1 MNKKTLIKVLSIL
14 ILVIMVITNISYAVN
29 ITKDDLKESLKK
41 LLSSNIE
48 IETKCITEVIPEE
61 GVTIEGDNTVTTTT
75 TLKYSAADE
84 VIVNDSKIILKDYD
98 ENDKTKF
105 IAIEIDYALENNK
118 AKFNLELSPETFGKD
133 ESYVEENPLFILALV
148 LTPAEIM
155 STNYLAVADSLG
167 IDLNLA
173 ASYYNQKMINTNKEK
188 DYEKDY
194 NETYENDI
202 FKYTF
207 SYKESEIKTTSN
219 LEVNLDELAKL
230 NNTYLD
236 GSATSIV
243 KVSNNPKDENNDDNN
258 IANNVTEDNNLANNT
273 SNKNNT
279 VNNTVNNSV
288 NNTNKTE
295 NKIVNNTSNKIAN
308 QAQNKAKDNT
318 VANKKIPAAGAETIY
333 YLILSIVVIALL
345 LYVKIRKYDDIK

>member
-1 MNKKTLIKVLSIL
+1 MNKKTLIKILLIL

-29 ITKDDLKESLKK
+29 ITKNDLKESLAE

-48 IETKCITEVIPEE
+48 IETTSITEIVPEE
-61 GVTIEGDNTVTTTT
+61 GVTIEGDNTVTATS
-75 TLKYSAADE
+75 TLKYSAPDE

-98 ENDKTKF
+98 ENDKTNF
-105 IAIEIDYALENNK
+105 IAIEMDYVLENNK

-133 ESYVEENPLFILALV
+133 ETYIEENPLFIIALV

-173 ASYYNQKMINTNKEK
+173 ASYYNQGMINTNKENN
-188 DYEKDY
+188 YEKDY
-194 NETYENDI
+194 NEIYENDI
-202 FKYTF
+202 YKYTF
-207 SYKESEIKTTSN
+207 SYKESEIKTTSI

-236 GSATSIV
+236 GTATSIV
-243 KVSNNPKDENNDDNN
+243 KVSNNLKDENNDDNN
-258 IANNVTEDNNLANNT
+258 ISNNVTEDNNLANNT
-273 SNKNNT
+273 SNTNNT
-279 VNNTVNNSV
+279 VNNTVNN
-288 NNTNKTE
+288 TNKTE
-295 NKIVNNTSNKIAN
+295 NKLVNNTSNKVAN
-308 QAQNKAKDNT
+308 QPQNKAKDNT

-333 YLILSIVVIALL
+333 YLMLSIVMIALA
-345 LYVKIRKYDDIK
+345 LYVKIRKYDDVK

>member
-1 MNKKTLIKVLSIL
+1 MNKKTLIKILLIL

-29 ITKDDLKESLKK
+29 ITKNDLKESLAE

-48 IETKCITEVIPEE
+48 IETTSITEIVPEE
-61 GVTIEGDNTVTTTT
+61 GVTIEGDNTVTATS
-75 TLKYSAADE
+75 TLKYSAPDE

-98 ENDKTKF
+98 ENDKTNF
-105 IAIEIDYALENNK
+105 IAIEMDYVLENNK

-133 ESYVEENPLFILALV
+133 ETYIEENPLFIIALV

-173 ASYYNQKMINTNKEK
+173 ASYYNQGMINTNKENN
-188 DYEKDY
+188 YEKDY
-194 NETYENDI
+194 NEIYENDI
-202 FKYTF
+202 YKYTF
-207 SYKESEIKTTSN
+207 SYKESEIKTTSI

-236 GSATSIV
+236 GTATSIV
-243 KVSNNPKDENNDDNN
+243 KVSNNSKDENNDDNN
-258 IANNVTEDNNLANNT
+258 ISNNVTEDNNLANNT
-273 SNKNNT
+273 SNTNNT
-279 VNNTVNNSV
+279 VNNTVNN
-288 NNTNKTE
+288 TNKTE
-295 NKIVNNTSNKIAN
+295 NKLVNNTSNEVTN
-308 QAQNKAKDNT
+308 QPQNKAKDNT

-333 YLILSIVVIALL
+333 YLMLSIVVIALA
-345 LYVKIRKYDDIK
+345 LYVKIRKYDDVK

>member
-1 MNKKTLIKVLSIL
+1 MNKKTLIKILLIL

-29 ITKDDLKESLKK
+29 ITKNDLKESLAE

-48 IETKCITEVIPEE
+48 IETTSITEIVPEE
-61 GVTIEGDNTVTTTT
+61 GVTIEGDNTVTATS
-75 TLKYSAADE
+75 TLKYSAPDE

-98 ENDKTKF
+98 ENDKTNF
-105 IAIEIDYALENNK
+105 IAIEMDYVLENNK

-133 ESYVEENPLFILALV
+133 ETYIEENPLFIIALV

-173 ASYYNQKMINTNKEK
+173 ASYYNQGMINTNKENN
-188 DYEKDY
+188 YEKDY
-194 NETYENDI
+194 NEIYENDI
-202 FKYTF
+202 YKYTF
-207 SYKESEIKTTSN
+207 SYKESEIKTTSI

-236 GSATSIV
+236 GTATSIV

-258 IANNVTEDNNLANNT
+258 ISNT
-273 SNKNNT
+273 NNT
-279 VNNTVNNSV
+279 VNNTVNN
-288 NNTNKTE
+288 TNKTE
-295 NKIVNNTSNKIAN
+295 DKLVNNTSNEVTN
-308 QAQNKAKDNT
+308 QPQNKAKDNT

-333 YLILSIVVIALL
+333 YLMLSIVVIALA
-345 LYVKIRKYDDIK
+345 LYVKIRKYDDVK

>member
-1 MNKKTLIKVLSIL
+1 MNKKTLIKILLIL

-29 ITKDDLKESLKK
+29 ITKNDLKESLAE

-48 IETKCITEVIPEE
+48 IETTSITEIVPEE
-61 GVTIEGDNTVTTTT
+61 GVTIEGDNTVTATS
-75 TLKYSAADE
+75 TLKYSAPDE

-98 ENDKTKF
+98 ENDKTNF
-105 IAIEIDYALENNK
+105 IAIEMDYVLENNK

-133 ESYVEENPLFILALV
+133 ETYIEENPLFIIALV

-173 ASYYNQKMINTNKEK
+173 ASYYNQGMINTNKENN
-188 DYEKDY
+188 YEKDY
-194 NETYENDI
+194 NEIYENDI
-202 FKYTF
+202 YKYTF
-207 SYKESEIKTTSN
+207 SYKESEIKTTSI

-236 GSATSIV
+236 GTATSIV

-258 IANNVTEDNNLANNT
+258 ISNNVTEDNNLANNI
-273 SNKNNT
+273 SNTNNT
-279 VNNTVNNSV
+279 VNNTVNN
-288 NNTNKTE
+288 TNKTE
-295 NKIVNNTSNKIAN
+295 NKLVNNTSNKVAN
-308 QAQNKAKDNT
+308 QPQNKAKDNT

-333 YLILSIVVIALL
+333 YLMLSIVVIALA
-345 LYVKIRKYDDIK
+345 LYVKIRKYDDVK

>member
-1 MNKKTLIKVLSIL
+1 MNKKTLIKILLIL

-29 ITKDDLKESLKK
+29 ITKNDLKESLAE

-48 IETKCITEVIPEE
+48 IETTSITEIVPEE
-61 GVTIEGDNTVTTTT
+61 GVTIEGDNTVTATS
-75 TLKYSAADE
+75 TLKYSAPDE

-98 ENDKTKF
+98 ENDKTNF
-105 IAIEIDYALENNK
+105 IAIEMDYVLENNK

-133 ESYVEENPLFILALV
+133 ETYIEENPLFIIALV

-173 ASYYNQKMINTNKEK
+173 ASYYNQGMINTNKENN
-188 DYEKDY
+188 YEKDY
-194 NETYENDI
+194 NEIYENDI
-202 FKYTF
+202 YKYTF
-207 SYKESEIKTTSN
+207 SYKESEIKTTSI

-236 GSATSIV
+236 GTATSIV
-243 KVSNNPKDENNDDNN
+243 KVSNNSKDENNDDNN
-258 IANNVTEDNNLANNT
+258 ISNNVTEDNNLANNT
-273 SNKNNT
+273 SNTNNT
-279 VNNTVNNSV
+279 VNNTVNNI
-288 NNTNKTE
+288 NKTE
-295 NKIVNNTSNKIAN
+295 DKLVNNTSNEVTN
-308 QAQNKAKDNT
+308 QPQNKAKDNT

-333 YLILSIVVIALL
+333 YLMLSIVVIALA
-345 LYVKIRKYDDIK
+345 LYVKIRKYDDVK

>member
-1 MNKKTLIKVLSIL
+1 MNKKTLIKILLIL

-29 ITKDDLKESLKK
+29 ITKNDLKESLAE

-48 IETKCITEVIPEE
+48 IETTSITEIVPEE
-61 GVTIEGDNTVTTTT
+61 GVTIEGDNTVTATS
-75 TLKYSAADE
+75 TLKYSAPDE

-98 ENDKTKF
+98 ENDKTNF
-105 IAIEIDYALENNK
+105 IAIEMDYVLENNK

-133 ESYVEENPLFILALV
+133 ETYIEENPLFIIALV

-173 ASYYNQKMINTNKEK
+173 ASYYNQGMINTNKENN
-188 DYEKDY
+188 YEKDY
-194 NETYENDI
+194 NEIYENDI
-202 FKYTF
+202 YKYTF
-207 SYKESEIKTTSN
+207 SYKESEIKTTSI

-236 GSATSIV
+236 GTATSIV
-243 KVSNNPKDENNDDNN
+243 KVSNNSKDENNDDNN
-258 IANNVTEDNNLANNT
+258 ISNNVTEDNNLANNT
-273 SNKNNT
+273 SNTNNT
-279 VNNTVNNSV
+279 VNNTVNN
-288 NNTNKTE
+288 TNKTE
-295 NKIVNNTSNKIAN
+295 DKLVNNTSNEVTN
-308 QAQNKAKDNT
+308 QPQNKAKDNT

-333 YLILSIVVIALL
+333 YLMFSIVVIALA
-345 LYVKIRKYDDIK
+345 LYVKIRKYDDVK

>member
-1 MNKKTLIKVLSIL
+1 MNKKTLIKILLIL

-29 ITKDDLKESLKK
+29 ITKNDLKESLAE

-48 IETKCITEVIPEE
+48 IETTSITEIVPEE
-61 GVTIEGDNTVTTTT
+61 GVTIEGDNTVTATS
-75 TLKYSAADE
+75 TLKYSAPDE

-98 ENDKTKF
+98 ENDKTNF
-105 IAIEIDYALENNK
+105 IAIEMDYVLENNK

-133 ESYVEENPLFILALV
+133 ETYIEENPLFIIALV
-148 LTPAEIM
+148 LTPAQIM

-173 ASYYNQKMINTNKEK
+173 ASYYNQGMINTNKENN
-188 DYEKDY
+188 YEKDY
-194 NETYENDI
+194 NEIYENDI
-202 FKYTF
+202 YKYTF
-207 SYKESEIKTTSN
+207 SYKESEIKTTSI

-236 GSATSIV
+236 GTATSIV

-258 IANNVTEDNNLANNT
+258 ISNNVTEDNNLANNT
-273 SNKNNT
+273 SNTNNT
-279 VNNTVNNSV
+279 VNNTVNN
-288 NNTNKTE
+288 TNKTE
-295 NKIVNNTSNKIAN
+295 DKLVNNTSNEVTN
-308 QAQNKAKDNT
+308 QPQNKAKDNT

-333 YLILSIVVIALL
+333 YLMLSIVVIALA
-345 LYVKIRKYDDIK
+345 LYVKIRKYDDVK

>member
-29 ITKDDLKESLKK
+29 ITKDDLKESLEE

-48 IETKCITEVIPEE
+48 IETTCITEIIPEE
-61 GVTIEGDNTVTTTT
+61 GVTIEGDNTVTTTS
-75 TLKYSAADE
+75 TLEYSAPDE

-98 ENDKTKF
+98 ENDKTNF
-105 IAIEIDYALENNK
+105 IAIEMDYALENNK

-133 ESYVEENPLFILALV
+133 ETYIEENPLFIIALV

-173 ASYYNQKMINTNKEK
+173 ASYYNQGMINTNKENN
-188 DYEKDY
+188 YEKDY
-194 NETYENDI
+194 NEVYENDI
-202 FKYTF
+202 YKYTF
-207 SYKESEIKTTSN
+207 SYKESEIKTTSI

-236 GSATSIV
+236 GTATSIV

-258 IANNVTEDNNLANNT
+258 ILNNVTEDNNLANNT
-273 SNKNNT
+273 ANTNNT
-279 VNNTVNNSV
+279 V

-295 NKIVNNTSNKIAN
+295 NKVVNNTSNKVTN
-308 QAQNKAKDNT
+308 QPQNKAKDNT

-333 YLILSIVVIALL
+333 YLMLSIVVIALA
-345 LYVKIRKYDDIK
+345 LYVKIRKYDDVK

>member
-1 MNKKTLIKVLSIL
+1 MNKKTLIKILLIL

-29 ITKDDLKESLKK
+29 ITKNDLKESLAE

-48 IETKCITEVIPEE
+48 IETTSITEIVPEE
-61 GVTIEGDNTVTTTT
+61 GVTIEGDNTVTATS
-75 TLKYSAADE
+75 TLKYSAPDE

-98 ENDKTKF
+98 ENDKTNF
-105 IAIEIDYALENNK
+105 IAIEMDYVLENSK

-133 ESYVEENPLFILALV
+133 ETYIEENPLFIIALV

-173 ASYYNQKMINTNKEK
+173 ASYYNQGMINTNKENN
-188 DYEKDY
+188 YEKDY
-194 NETYENDI
+194 NEIYENDI
-202 FKYTF
+202 YKYTF
-207 SYKESEIKTTSN
+207 SYKESEIKTTSI

-236 GSATSIV
+236 GTATSIV

-258 IANNVTEDNNLANNT
+258 ISNNVTEDNNLANNT
-273 SNKNNT
+273 SNTNNT
-279 VNNTVNNSV
+279 VNNTVNN
-288 NNTNKTE
+288 TNKTE
-295 NKIVNNTSNKIAN
+295 NKLVNNTSNKVAN
-308 QAQNKAKDNT
+308 QPQNKAKDNT

-333 YLILSIVVIALL
+333 YLMLSIVVIALA
-345 LYVKIRKYDDIK
+345 LYVKIRKYDDVK

>member
-1 MNKKTLIKVLSIL
+1 MNKKTLIKILLIL

-29 ITKDDLKESLKK
+29 ITKNDLKESLAE

-48 IETKCITEVIPEE
+48 IETTSITEIVPEE
-61 GVTIEGDNTVTTTT
+61 GVTIEGDNTVTATS
-75 TLKYSAADE
+75 TLKYSAPDE

-98 ENDKTKF
+98 ENDKTNF
-105 IAIEIDYALENNK
+105 IAIEMDYVLENNK

-133 ESYVEENPLFILALV
+133 ETYIEENPLFIIALV

-173 ASYYNQKMINTNKEK
+173 ASYYNQGMINTNKENN
-188 DYEKDY
+188 YEKDY
-194 NETYENDI
+194 NEIYENDI
-202 FKYTF
+202 YKYTF
-207 SYKESEIKTTSN
+207 SYKESEIKTTSI

-236 GSATSIV
+236 GTATSIV
-243 KVSNNPKDENNDDNN
+243 KVSNNSKDENNDDNN
-258 IANNVTEDNNLANNT
+258 ISNNVTEDNNLANNT
-273 SNKNNT
+273 SNTNNT
-279 VNNTVNNSV
+279 VNNTVNN
-288 NNTNKTE
+288 TNKTE
-295 NKIVNNTSNKIAN
+295 DKLVNNTSNKVAN
-308 QAQNKAKDNT
+308 QPQNKAKDNT

-333 YLILSIVVIALL
+333 YLMLSIVVIALA
-345 LYVKIRKYDDIK
+345 LYVKIRKYDDVK

>member
-1 MNKKTLIKVLSIL
+1 MNKKTLIKILLIL

-29 ITKDDLKESLKK
+29 ITKNDLKESLAE

-48 IETKCITEVIPEE
+48 IETTSITEIVPEE
-61 GVTIEGDNTVTTTT
+61 GVTIEGDNTVTATS
-75 TLKYSAADE
+75 TLKYSAPDE

-98 ENDKTKF
+98 ENDKTNF
-105 IAIEIDYALENNK
+105 IAIEMDYVLENNK

-133 ESYVEENPLFILALV
+133 ETYMEENPLFIIALV

-173 ASYYNQKMINTNKEK
+173 ASYYNQGMINTNKENN
-188 DYEKDY
+188 YEKDY
-194 NETYENDI
+194 NEIYENDI
-202 FKYTF
+202 YKYTF
-207 SYKESEIKTTSN
+207 SYKESEIKTTSI

-236 GSATSIV
+236 GTATSIV

-258 IANNVTEDNNLANNT
+258 ISNNVTEDNNLANNT
-273 SNKNNT
+273 SNTNNT
-279 VNNTVNNSV
+279 VNNTVNN
-288 NNTNKTE
+288 TNKTE
-295 NKIVNNTSNKIAN
+295 NKLVNNTSNKVAN
-308 QAQNKAKDNT
+308 QPQNKAKDNT

-333 YLILSIVVIALL
+333 YLMLSIVVIALA
-345 LYVKIRKYDDIK
+345 LYVKIRKYDDVK

>member
-1 MNKKTLIKVLSIL
+1 MNKKTLIKILLIL

-29 ITKDDLKESLKK
+29 ITKNDLKESLAE

-48 IETKCITEVIPEE
+48 IETTSITEIVPEE
-61 GVTIEGDNTVTTTT
+61 GVTIEGDNTVTATS
-75 TLKYSAADE
+75 TLKYSAPDE

-98 ENDKTKF
+98 ENDKTNF
-105 IAIEIDYALENNK
+105 IAIEMDYVLENNK

-133 ESYVEENPLFILALV
+133 ETYIEENPLFIIALV

-173 ASYYNQKMINTNKEK
+173 ASYYNQGMINTSKENN
-188 DYEKDY
+188 YEKDY
-194 NETYENDI
+194 NEIYENDI
-202 FKYTF
+202 YKYTF
-207 SYKESEIKTTSN
+207 SYKESEIKTTSI

-236 GSATSIV
+236 GTATSIV

-258 IANNVTEDNNLANNT
+258 ISNNVTEDNNLANNT
-273 SNKNNT
+273 SNTNNT
-279 VNNTVNNSV
+279 VNNTVNN
-288 NNTNKTE
+288 TNKTE
-295 NKIVNNTSNKIAN
+295 NKLVNNTSNKVAN
-308 QAQNKAKDNT
+308 QPQNKAKDNT

-333 YLILSIVVIALL
+333 YLMLSIVVIALA
-345 LYVKIRKYDDIK
+345 LYVKIRKYDDVK

>member
-1 MNKKTLIKVLSIL
+1 MNKKTLIKILLIL

-29 ITKDDLKESLKK
+29 ITKNDLKESLAE

-48 IETKCITEVIPEE
+48 IETTSITEIVPEE
-61 GVTIEGDNTVTTTT
+61 GVTIEGDNTVTATS
-75 TLKYSAADE
+75 TLKYSAPDE

-98 ENDKTKF
+98 ENDKTNF
-105 IAIEIDYALENNK
+105 IAIEMDYVLENNK

-133 ESYVEENPLFILALV
+133 ETYIEENPLFIIALV

-173 ASYYNQKMINTNKEK
+173 ASYDNQGMINTNKENN
-188 DYEKDY
+188 YEKDY
-194 NETYENDI
+194 NEIYENDI
-202 FKYTF
+202 YKYTF
-207 SYKESEIKTTSN
+207 SYKESEIKTTSI

-236 GSATSIV
+236 GTATSIV
-243 KVSNNPKDENNDDNN
+243 KVSNNSKDENNDDNN
-258 IANNVTEDNNLANNT
+258 ISNNVTEDNNLANNT
-273 SNKNNT
+273 SNTNNT
-279 VNNTVNNSV
+279 VNNTVNN
-288 NNTNKTE
+288 TNKTE
-295 NKIVNNTSNKIAN
+295 NKLVNNTSNKVAN
-308 QAQNKAKDNT
+308 QPQNKAKDNT

-333 YLILSIVVIALL
+333 YLMLSIVVIALA
-345 LYVKIRKYDDIK
+345 LYVKIRKYDDVK

>member
-1 MNKKTLIKVLSIL
+1 MNKKTLIKILLIL

-29 ITKDDLKESLKK
+29 ITKNDLKESLAE

-48 IETKCITEVIPEE
+48 IETTSITEIVPEE
-61 GVTIEGDNTVTTTT
+61 GVTIEGDNTVTATS
-75 TLKYSAADE
+75 TLKYSAPDE

-98 ENDKTKF
+98 ENDKTNF
-105 IAIEIDYALENNK
+105 IAIEMDYVLENNK

-133 ESYVEENPLFILALV
+133 ETYIEENPLFIIALV
-148 LTPAEIM
+148 LTPAQIM

-173 ASYYNQKMINTNKEK
+173 ASYYNQGMINTNKENN
-188 DYEKDY
+188 YEKDY
-194 NETYENDI
+194 NEIYENDI
-202 FKYTF
+202 YKYTF
-207 SYKESEIKTTSN
+207 SYKESEIKTTSI

-236 GSATSIV
+236 GTATSIV

-258 IANNVTEDNNLANNT
+258 ISNNVTEDNNLANNT
-273 SNKNNT
+273 SNTNNT
-279 VNNTVNNSV
+279 VNNTVNN
-288 NNTNKTE
+288 TNKTE
-295 NKIVNNTSNKIAN
+295 NKLVNNTSNKVAN
-308 QAQNKAKDNT
+308 QPQNKAKDNT

-333 YLILSIVVIALL
+333 YLMLSIVVIALA
-345 LYVKIRKYDDIK
+345 LYVKIRKYDDVK

>member
-1 MNKKTLIKVLSIL
+1 MNKKTLIKILLLL

-29 ITKDDLKESLKK
+29 ITKNDLKESLAE

-48 IETKCITEVIPEE
+48 IETTSITEIVPEE
-61 GVTIEGDNTVTTTT
+61 GVTIEGDNTVTATS
-75 TLKYSAADE
+75 TLKYSAPDE

-98 ENDKTKF
+98 ENDKTNF
-105 IAIEIDYALENNK
+105 IAIEMDYVLENNK

-133 ESYVEENPLFILALV
+133 ETYIEENPLFIIALV

-173 ASYYNQKMINTNKEK
+173 ASYYNQGMINTNKENN
-188 DYEKDY
+188 YEKDY
-194 NETYENDI
+194 NEIYENDI
-202 FKYTF
+202 YKYTF
-207 SYKESEIKTTSN
+207 SYKESEIKTTSI

-236 GSATSIV
+236 GTATSIV

-258 IANNVTEDNNLANNT
+258 ISNNVTEDNNLANNT
-273 SNKNNT
+273 SNTNNT
-279 VNNTVNNSV
+279 VNNTVNN
-288 NNTNKTE
+288 TNKTE
-295 NKIVNNTSNKIAN
+295 DKLVNNTSNEVTN
-308 QAQNKAKDNT
+308 QPQNKAKDNT

-333 YLILSIVVIALL
+333 YLMLSIVVIALA
-345 LYVKIRKYDDIK
+345 LYVKIRKYDDVK

>member
-1 MNKKTLIKVLSIL
+1 MNKKTLIKILLIL

-29 ITKDDLKESLKK
+29 ITKNDLKESLAE

-48 IETKCITEVIPEE
+48 IETTSITEIVPEE
-61 GVTIEGDNTVTTTT
+61 GVTIEGDNTVTATS
-75 TLKYSAADE
+75 TLKYSAPDE

-98 ENDKTKF
+98 ENDKTNF
-105 IAIEIDYALENNK
+105 IAIEMDYVLENNK

-133 ESYVEENPLFILALV
+133 ETYIEENPLFIIALV

-173 ASYYNQKMINTNKEK
+173 ASYYNQGMINTNKENN
-188 DYEKDY
+188 YEKDY
-194 NETYENDI
+194 NEIYENDI
-202 FKYTF
+202 YKYTF
-207 SYKESEIKTTSN
+207 SYKESEIKTTSI

-236 GSATSIV
+236 GTATSIV

-258 IANNVTEDNNLANNT
+258 ISNNVTEDNNLANNT
-273 SNKNNT
+273 SNTNNT
-279 VNNTVNNSV
+279 VNNTVNN
-288 NNTNKTE
+288 TNKTE
-295 NKIVNNTSNKIAN
+295 NKLVNNTSNKVAN
-308 QAQNKAKDNT
+308 QPQNKAKDNT
-318 VANKKIPAAGAETIY
+318 VANKKTPAAGAETIY
-333 YLILSIVVIALL
+333 YLMLSIVVIALA
-345 LYVKIRKYDDIK
+345 LYVKIRKYDDVK

>member
-1 MNKKTLIKVLSIL
+1 MNKKTLIKILLIL

-29 ITKDDLKESLKK
+29 ITKNDLKESLAE

-48 IETKCITEVIPEE
+48 IETTSITEIVPEE
-61 GVTIEGDNTVTTTT
+61 GVTIEGDNTVTATS
-75 TLKYSAADE
+75 TLKYSAPDE

-98 ENDKTKF
+98 ENDKTNF
-105 IAIEIDYALENNK
+105 IAIEMDYVLENNK

-133 ESYVEENPLFILALV
+133 ETYIEENPLFIIALV

-173 ASYYNQKMINTNKEK
+173 ASYYNQGMINTNKENNH
-188 DYEKDY
+188 EKDY
-194 NETYENDI
+194 NEIYENDI
-202 FKYTF
+202 YKYTF
-207 SYKESEIKTTSN
+207 SYKESEIKTTSI

-236 GSATSIV
+236 GTATSIV

-258 IANNVTEDNNLANNT
+258 ISNNVTEDNNLANNT
-273 SNKNNT
+273 SNTNNT
-279 VNNTVNNSV
+279 VNNTVNN
-288 NNTNKTE
+288 TNKTE
-295 NKIVNNTSNKIAN
+295 NKLVNNTSNKVAN
-308 QAQNKAKDNT
+308 QPQNKAKDNT

-333 YLILSIVVIALL
+333 YLMLSIVVIALA
-345 LYVKIRKYDDIK
+345 LYVKIRKYDDVK

>member
-1 MNKKTLIKVLSIL
+1 MNKKTLIKILLIL

-29 ITKDDLKESLKK
+29 ITKNDLKESLAE

-48 IETKCITEVIPEE
+48 IETTSITEIVPEE
-61 GVTIEGDNTVTTTT
+61 GVTIEGDNTVTATS
-75 TLKYSAADE
+75 TLKYSAPDE

-98 ENDKTKF
+98 ENDKTNF
-105 IAIEIDYALENNK
+105 IAIEMDYVLENNK

-133 ESYVEENPLFILALV
+133 ETYIEENPLFIIALV

-173 ASYYNQKMINTNKEK
+173 ASYYNQGMINTNKENN
-188 DYEKDY
+188 YEKDY
-194 NETYENDI
+194 NEIYENDI
-202 FKYTF
+202 YKYTF
-207 SYKESEIKTTSN
+207 SYKESEIKTTSI

-236 GSATSIV
+236 GTATSIV

-258 IANNVTEDNNLANNT
+258 ISNNVTEDNNLANNT
-273 SNKNNT
+273 SNTNNT
-279 VNNTVNNSV
+279 VNNTVNN
-288 NNTNKTE
+288 TNKTE
-295 NKIVNNTSNKIAN
+295 DKLVNNTSNEVTN
-308 QAQNKAKDNT
+308 QPQNKAKDNT

-333 YLILSIVVIALL
+333 YLMLSIVVIALA
-345 LYVKIRKYDDIK
+345 LYVKIRKYDDVK

>member
-1 MNKKTLIKVLSIL
+1 MNKKTLIKILLIL

-29 ITKDDLKESLKK
+29 ITKNDLKESLAE

-48 IETKCITEVIPEE
+48 IETTSITEIVPEE
-61 GVTIEGDNTVTTTT
+61 GVTIEGDNTVTATS
-75 TLKYSAADE
+75 TLKYSAPDE

-98 ENDKTKF
+98 ENDKTNF
-105 IAIEIDYALENNK
+105 IAIEMDYVLENNK

-133 ESYVEENPLFILALV
+133 ETYIEENPLFIIALV

-173 ASYYNQKMINTNKEK
+173 ASCYNQGMINTNKENN
-188 DYEKDY
+188 YEKDY
-194 NETYENDI
+194 NEIYENDI
-202 FKYTF
+202 YKYTF
-207 SYKESEIKTTSN
+207 SYKESEIKTTSI

-236 GSATSIV
+236 GTATSIV

-258 IANNVTEDNNLANNT
+258 ISNNVTEDNNLANNT
-273 SNKNNT
+273 SNTNNT
-279 VNNTVNNSV
+279 VNNTVD
-288 NNTNKTE
+288 NTNKTE
-295 NKIVNNTSNKIAN
+295 DKLVNNTSNEVTN
-308 QAQNKAKDNT
+308 QPQNKAKDNT

-333 YLILSIVVIALL
+333 YLMLSIVVIALA
-345 LYVKIRKYDDIK
+345 LYVKIRKYDDVK

>member
-1 MNKKTLIKVLSIL
+1 MNKKTLIKILLIL

-29 ITKDDLKESLKK
+29 ITKNDLKESLAE

-48 IETKCITEVIPEE
+48 IETTSITEIVPEE
-61 GVTIEGDNTVTTTT
+61 GVTIEGDNTVTATS
-75 TLKYSAADE
+75 TLKYSAPDE

-98 ENDKTKF
+98 ENDKTNF
-105 IAIEIDYALENNK
+105 IAIEMDYVLENNK

-133 ESYVEENPLFILALV
+133 ETYIEENPLFIIALV

-173 ASYYNQKMINTNKEK
+173 ASYYNQGMINTNKENN
-188 DYEKDY
+188 YEKDY
-194 NETYENDI
+194 NEIYENDI
-202 FKYTF
+202 YKYTF
-207 SYKESEIKTTSN
+207 SYKESEIKTTSI

-236 GSATSIV
+236 GTATSIV
-243 KVSNNPKDENNDDNN
+243 KVSNNSKDENNDDNN
-258 IANNVTEDNNLANNT
+258 ISNNVTEDNNLANNT
-273 SNKNNT
+273 SNTNNT
-279 VNNTVNNSV
+279 VNNTVNN
-288 NNTNKTE
+288 TNKTE
-295 NKIVNNTSNKIAN
+295 DKLVNNTSNEVTN
-308 QAQNKAKDNT
+308 QPQNKAKDNT

-333 YLILSIVVIALL
+333 YLMLSIVVIALA
-345 LYVKIRKYDDIK
+345 LYVKIRKYDDVK

>member
-1 MNKKTLIKVLSIL
+1 MNKKTLIKILLIL

-29 ITKDDLKESLKK
+29 ITKNDLKESLAE

-48 IETKCITEVIPEE
+48 IETTSITEIVPEE
-61 GVTIEGDNTVTTTT
+61 GVTIEGDNTVTATS
-75 TLKYSAADE
+75 TLKYSAPDE

-98 ENDKTKF
+98 ENDKTNF
-105 IAIEIDYALENNK
+105 IAIEMDYVLENNK

-133 ESYVEENPLFILALV
+133 ETYIEENPLFIIALV

-173 ASYYNQKMINTNKEK
+173 ASYYNQGMINTNKENN
-188 DYEKDY
+188 YEKDY
-194 NETYENDI
+194 NEIYENDI
-202 FKYTF
+202 YKYTF
-207 SYKESEIKTTSN
+207 SYKESEIKTTSI

-236 GSATSIV
+236 GTATSIV

-258 IANNVTEDNNLANNT
+258 ISNNVTEDNNLANNT
-273 SNKNNT
+273 SNTNNT
-279 VNNTVNNSV
+279 VNNTVNN
-288 NNTNKTE
+288 TNKTE
-295 NKIVNNTSNKIAN
+295 NKLINNTSNKVAN
-308 QAQNKAKDNT
+308 QPQNKAKDNT

-333 YLILSIVVIALL
+333 YLMLSIVVIALA
-345 LYVKIRKYDDIK
+345 LYVKIRKYDDVK

>member
-1 MNKKTLIKVLSIL
+1 MNKKTLIKILLIL

-29 ITKDDLKESLKK
+29 ITKNDLKESLAE

-48 IETKCITEVIPEE
+48 IETTSITEIVPEE
-61 GVTIEGDNTVTTTT
+61 GVTIEGDNTVTATS
-75 TLKYSAADE
+75 TLKYSAPDE

-98 ENDKTKF
+98 ENDKTNF
-105 IAIEIDYALENNK
+105 IAIEMDYVLENNK

-133 ESYVEENPLFILALV
+133 ETYIEENPLFIIALV
-148 LTPAEIM
+148 LTPAQIM

-173 ASYYNQKMINTNKEK
+173 ASYYNQGMINTNKENN
-188 DYEKDY
+188 YEKDF
-194 NETYENDI
+194 NEIYENDI
-202 FKYTF
+202 YKYTF
-207 SYKESEIKTTSN
+207 SYKESEIKTTSI

-236 GSATSIV
+236 GTATSIV

-258 IANNVTEDNNLANNT
+258 ISNNVTEDNNLANNT
-273 SNKNNT
+273 SNTNNT
-279 VNNTVNNSV
+279 VNNTVNN
-288 NNTNKTE
+288 TNKTE
-295 NKIVNNTSNKIAN
+295 NKLVNNTSNKVAN
-308 QAQNKAKDNT
+308 QPQNKAKDNT

-333 YLILSIVVIALL
+333 YLMLSIVVIALA
-345 LYVKIRKYDDIK
+345 LYVKIRKYDDVK

>member
-1 MNKKTLIKVLSIL
+1 MLIVLISLGVPSSSQGFI
-14 ILVIMVITNISYAVN
+14 ITNISYAVN
-29 ITKDDLKESLKK
+29 ITKNDLKESLAE

-48 IETKCITEVIPEE
+48 IETTSITEIVPEE
-61 GVTIEGDNTVTTTT
+61 GVTIEGDNTVTATS
-75 TLKYSAADE
+75 TLKYSAPDE

-98 ENDKTKF
+98 ENDKTNF
-105 IAIEIDYALENNK
+105 IAIEMDYVLENNK

-133 ESYVEENPLFILALV
+133 ETYIEENPLFIIALV

-173 ASYYNQKMINTNKEK
+173 ASYYNQGMINTNKENN
-188 DYEKDY
+188 YEKDY
-194 NETYENDI
+194 NEIYENDI
-202 FKYTF
+202 YKYTF
-207 SYKESEIKTTSN
+207 SYKESEIKTTSI

-236 GSATSIV
+236 GTATSIV

-258 IANNVTEDNNLANNT
+258 ISNNVTEDNNLANNT
-273 SNKNNT
+273 SNTNNT
-279 VNNTVNNSV
+279 VNNTVNN
-288 NNTNKTE
+288 TNKTE
-295 NKIVNNTSNKIAN
+295 NKLVNNTSNKVAN
-308 QAQNKAKDNT
+308 QPQNKAKDNT

-333 YLILSIVVIALL
+333 YLMLSIVVIALA
-345 LYVKIRKYDDIK
+345 LYVKIRKYDDVK

>member
-1 MNKKTLIKVLSIL
+1 MNKKTLIKILLIL

-29 ITKDDLKESLKK
+29 ITKNDLKESLAE

-48 IETKCITEVIPEE
+48 IETTSITEIVPEE
-61 GVTIEGDNTVTTTT
+61 GVTIEGDNTVTATS
-75 TLKYSAADE
+75 TLKYSAPDE

-98 ENDKTKF
+98 ENDKTNF
-105 IAIEIDYALENNK
+105 IAIEMDYVLENNK

-133 ESYVEENPLFILALV
+133 ETYIEENPLFIIALV

-173 ASYYNQKMINTNKEK
+173 ASYYNQGMINTNKENN
-188 DYEKDY
+188 YEKDY
-194 NETYENDI
+194 NEIYENDI
-202 FKYTF
+202 YKYTF
-207 SYKESEIKTTSN
+207 SYKESEIKTTSI

-236 GSATSIV
+236 GTATSIV
-243 KVSNNPKDENNDDNN
+243 KVSNNSKDENNDDNN
-258 IANNVTEDNNLANNT
+258 ISNNVTEDNNLANNT
-273 SNKNNT
+273 SNTNNT
-279 VNNTVNNSV
+279 VNNTVD
-288 NNTNKTE
+288 NTNKTE
-295 NKIVNNTSNKIAN
+295 DKLVNNTSNEVTN
-308 QAQNKAKDNT
+308 QPQNKAKDNT

-333 YLILSIVVIALL
+333 YLMLSIVVIALA
-345 LYVKIRKYDDIK
+345 LYVKIRKYDDVK

>member
-1 MNKKTLIKVLSIL
+1 MNKKTLIKILLIL

-29 ITKDDLKESLKK
+29 ITKNDLKESLAE

-48 IETKCITEVIPEE
+48 IETTSITEIVPEE
-61 GVTIEGDNTVTTTT
+61 GVTIEGDNTVTATS
-75 TLKYSAADE
+75 TLKYSAPDE

-98 ENDKTKF
+98 ENDKTNF
-105 IAIEIDYALENNK
+105 IAIEMDYVLENNK

-133 ESYVEENPLFILALV
+133 ETYIEENPLFIIALV

-173 ASYYNQKMINTNKEK
+173 ASYYNQGMINTNKENN
-188 DYEKDY
+188 YEKDY
-194 NETYENDI
+194 NEIYENDI
-202 FKYTF
+202 YKYTF
-207 SYKESEIKTTSN
+207 SYKESEIKTTSI

-236 GSATSIV
+236 GTATSIV

-258 IANNVTEDNNLANNT
+258 ISNNVTEDNNLANNT
-273 SNKNNT
+273 SNTNNT
-279 VNNTVNNSV
+279 VNNTVNN
-288 NNTNKTE
+288 TNKTE
-295 NKIVNNTSNKIAN
+295 NKLVNNTSNKVAN
-308 QAQNKAKDNT
+308 QPQNKAKDNT

-333 YLILSIVVIALL
+333 YLMLSIVVIALA
-345 LYVKIRKYDDIK
+345 LYVKIRKYDDVK

>member
-1 MNKKTLIKVLSIL
+1 MNKKTLIKILLIL

-29 ITKDDLKESLKK
+29 ITKNDLKESLAE

-48 IETKCITEVIPEE
+48 IETTSITEIIPEE
-61 GVTIEGDNTVTTTT
+61 GVTIEGDNTVTATS
-75 TLKYSAADE
+75 TLKYSAPDE

-98 ENDKTKF
+98 ENDKTNF
-105 IAIEIDYALENNK
+105 IAIEMDYVLENNK

-133 ESYVEENPLFILALV
+133 ETYIEENPLFIIALV

-173 ASYYNQKMINTNKEK
+173 ASYYNQGMINTNKENN
-188 DYEKDY
+188 YEKDY
-194 NETYENDI
+194 NEIYENDI
-202 FKYTF
+202 YKYTF
-207 SYKESEIKTTSN
+207 SYKESEIKTTSI

-236 GSATSIV
+236 GTATSIV

-258 IANNVTEDNNLANNT
+258 ISNNVTEDNNLANNT
-273 SNKNNT
+273 SNTNNT
-279 VNNTVNNSV
+279 VNNTVNN
-288 NNTNKTE
+288 TNKTE
-295 NKIVNNTSNKIAN
+295 DKLVNNTSNEVTN
-308 QAQNKAKDNT
+308 QPQNKAKDNT

-333 YLILSIVVIALL
+333 YLMLSIVVIALA
-345 LYVKIRKYDDIK
+345 LYVKIRKYDDVK

>member
-1 MNKKTLIKVLSIL
+1 MNKKTLIKILLIL

-29 ITKDDLKESLKK
+29 ITKNDLKESLAE

-48 IETKCITEVIPEE
+48 IETTSITEIVPEE
-61 GVTIEGDNTVTTTT
+61 GVTIEGDNTVTATS
-75 TLKYSAADE
+75 TLKYSAPDE

-98 ENDKTKF
+98 ENDKTNF
-105 IAIEIDYALENNK
+105 IAIEMDYVLENNK

-133 ESYVEENPLFILALV
+133 ETYIEENPLFIIVLV

-173 ASYYNQKMINTNKEK
+173 ASYYNQGMINTNKENN
-188 DYEKDY
+188 YEKDY
-194 NETYENDI
+194 NEIYENDI
-202 FKYTF
+202 YKYTF
-207 SYKESEIKTTSN
+207 SYKESEIKTTSI

-236 GSATSIV
+236 GTATSIV

-258 IANNVTEDNNLANNT
+258 ISNNVTEDNNLANNT
-273 SNKNNT
+273 SNTNNT
-279 VNNTVNNSV
+279 VNNTVD
-288 NNTNKTE
+288 NTNKTE
-295 NKIVNNTSNKIAN
+295 DKLVNNTSNEVTN
-308 QAQNKAKDNT
+308 QPQNKAKDNT

-333 YLILSIVVIALL
+333 YLMLSIVVIALA
-345 LYVKIRKYDDIK
+345 LYVKIRKYDDVK

>member
-1 MNKKTLIKVLSIL
+1 MNKKTLIKILLIL

-29 ITKDDLKESLKK
+29 ITKNDLKESLAE

-48 IETKCITEVIPEE
+48 IETTSITEIVPEE
-61 GVTIEGDNTVTTTT
+61 GVTIEGDNTVTATS
-75 TLKYSAADE
+75 TLKYSAPDE

-98 ENDKTKF
+98 ENDKTNF
-105 IAIEIDYALENNK
+105 IAIEMDYVLENNK

-133 ESYVEENPLFILALV
+133 ETYMEENPLFIIALV

-173 ASYYNQKMINTNKEK
+173 ASYYNQGMINTNKENN
-188 DYEKDY
+188 YEKDY
-194 NETYENDI
+194 NEIYENDI
-202 FKYTF
+202 YKYTF
-207 SYKESEIKTTSN
+207 SYKESEIKTTSI

-236 GSATSIV
+236 GTATSIV
-243 KVSNNPKDENNDDNN
+243 KVSNNSKDENNDDNN
-258 IANNVTEDNNLANNT
+258 ISNNVTEDNNLANNT
-273 SNKNNT
+273 SNTNNT
-279 VNNTVNNSV
+279 VNNTVNN
-288 NNTNKTE
+288 TNKTE
-295 NKIVNNTSNKIAN
+295 DKLVNNTSNEVTN
-308 QAQNKAKDNT
+308 QPQNKAKDNT

-333 YLILSIVVIALL
+333 YLMLSIVVIALA
-345 LYVKIRKYDDIK
+345 LYVKIRKYDDVK

>member
-1 MNKKTLIKVLSIL
+1 MNKKTLIKILLIL

-29 ITKDDLKESLKK
+29 ITKNDLKESLAE

-48 IETKCITEVIPEE
+48 IETTSITEIVPEE
-61 GVTIEGDNTVTTTT
+61 GVTIEGDNTVTATS
-75 TLKYSAADE
+75 TLKYSAPDE

-98 ENDKTKF
+98 ENDKTNF
-105 IAIEIDYALENNK
+105 IAIEMDYVLENNK

-133 ESYVEENPLFILALV
+133 ETYIEENPLFIIALV

-173 ASYYNQKMINTNKEK
+173 ASYYNQGMINTNKENN
-188 DYEKDY
+188 YEKDY
-194 NETYENDI
+194 NEIYENDI
-202 FKYTF
+202 YKYTF
-207 SYKESEIKTTSN
+207 SYKESEIKTTSI

-236 GSATSIV
+236 GTATSIV

-258 IANNVTEDNNLANNT
+258 ISNNVTEDNNLANNT
-273 SNKNNT
+273 SNTNNT
-279 VNNTVNNSV
+279 VNNTVNN
-288 NNTNKTE
+288 TNKTE
-295 NKIVNNTSNKIAN
+295 DKLVNNTSNKVAN
-308 QAQNKAKDNT
+308 QPQNKAKDNT

-333 YLILSIVVIALL
+333 YLMLSIVVIALA
-345 LYVKIRKYDDIK
+345 LYVKIRKYDDVK

>member
-1 MNKKTLIKVLSIL
+1 MNKKTLIKILLIL

-29 ITKDDLKESLKK
+29 ITKNDLKESLAE

-48 IETKCITEVIPEE
+48 IETTSITEIVPEE
-61 GVTIEGDNTVTTTT
+61 GVTIEGDNTVTATS
-75 TLKYSAADE
+75 TLKYSAPDE

-98 ENDKTKF
+98 ENDKTNF
-105 IAIEIDYALENNK
+105 IAIEMDYVLENNK

-133 ESYVEENPLFILALV
+133 ETYIEENPLFIIALV

-173 ASYYNQKMINTNKEK
+173 ASYYNQGMINTNKENN
-188 DYEKDY
+188 YEKDY
-194 NETYENDI
+194 NEIYENDI
-202 FKYTF
+202 YKYTF
-207 SYKESEIKTTSN
+207 SYKESEIKTTSI

-236 GSATSIV
+236 GTATSIV
-243 KVSNNPKDENNDDNN
+243 KVSNNSKDENNDDNN
-258 IANNVTEDNNLANNT
+258 ISNNVTEDNNLANNT
-273 SNKNNT
+273 SNTNNT
-279 VNNTVNNSV
+279 VNNTVNN
-288 NNTNKTE
+288 TNKTE
-295 NKIVNNTSNKIAN
+295 NKLVNNTSNKVAN
-308 QAQNKAKDNT
+308 QPQNKAKDNT

-333 YLILSIVVIALL
+333 YLMFSIVVIALA
-345 LYVKIRKYDDIK
+345 LYVKIRKYDDVK

>member
-1 MNKKTLIKVLSIL
+1 MNKKTLIKILLIL

-29 ITKDDLKESLKK
+29 ITKNDLKESLAE

-48 IETKCITEVIPEE
+48 IETTSITEIVPEE
-61 GVTIEGDNTVTTTT
+61 GVTIEGDNTVTATS
-75 TLKYSAADE
+75 TLKYSAPDE

-98 ENDKTKF
+98 ENDKTNF
-105 IAIEIDYALENNK
+105 IAIEMDYVLENNK

-133 ESYVEENPLFILALV
+133 ETYIEENPLFIIALV

-173 ASYYNQKMINTNKEK
+173 ASYYNQGMINTNKENN
-188 DYEKDY
+188 YEKDY
-194 NETYENDI
+194 NEIYENDI
-202 FKYTF
+202 YKYTF
-207 SYKESEIKTTSN
+207 SYKESEIKTTSI

-236 GSATSIV
+236 GTATSIV

-258 IANNVTEDNNLANNT
+258 ISNNVTEDNNLANNT
-273 SNKNNT
+273 SNTNNT
-279 VNNTVNNSV
+279 VNNTVNN
-288 NNTNKTE
+288 TNKTE
-295 NKIVNNTSNKIAN
+295 NKLVNNTSNEVTN
-308 QAQNKAKDNT
+308 QPQNKAKDNT

-333 YLILSIVVIALL
+333 YLMLSIVVIALA
-345 LYVKIRKYDDIK
+345 LYVKIRKYDDVK

>member
-1 MNKKTLIKVLSIL
+1 MNKKTLIKILLIL

-29 ITKDDLKESLKK
+29 ITKNDLKESLAE

-48 IETKCITEVIPEE
+48 IETTSITEIVPEE
-61 GVTIEGDNTVTTTT
+61 GVTIEGDNTVTATS
-75 TLKYSAADE
+75 TLKYSAPDE

-98 ENDKTKF
+98 ENDKTNF
-105 IAIEIDYALENNK
+105 IAIEMDYVLENNK

-133 ESYVEENPLFILALV
+133 ETYIEENPLFIIALV

-173 ASYYNQKMINTNKEK
+173 ASYYNQGMINTNKENN
-188 DYEKDY
+188 YEKDY
-194 NETYENDI
+194 NEIYENDI
-202 FKYTF
+202 YKYTF
-207 SYKESEIKTTSN
+207 SYKESEIKTTSI

-236 GSATSIV
+236 GTATSIV

-258 IANNVTEDNNLANNT
+258 ISNNVTEDNNLANNT
-273 SNKNNT
+273 SNTNNT
-279 VNNTVNNSV
+279 VNNTVNNA
-288 NNTNKTE
+288 NKTE
-295 NKIVNNTSNKIAN
+295 NKLVNNTSNKVAN
-308 QAQNKAKDNT
+308 QPQNKAKDNT

-333 YLILSIVVIALL
+333 YLMLSIVVIALA
-345 LYVKIRKYDDIK
+345 LYVKIRKYDDVK

>member
-1 MNKKTLIKVLSIL
+1 MNKKTLIKILLIL

-29 ITKDDLKESLKK
+29 ITKNDLKESLAE

-48 IETKCITEVIPEE
+48 IETTSITEIVPEE
-61 GVTIEGDNTVTTTT
+61 GVTIEGDNTVTATS
-75 TLKYSAADE
+75 TLKYSAPDE

-98 ENDKTKF
+98 ENDKTNF
-105 IAIEIDYALENNK
+105 IAIEMDYVLENNK

-133 ESYVEENPLFILALV
+133 ETYIEENPLFIIALV

-173 ASYYNQKMINTNKEK
+173 ASYYNQGMINTNKENN
-188 DYEKDY
+188 YEKDY
-194 NETYENDI
+194 NEIYENDI
-202 FKYTF
+202 YKYTF
-207 SYKESEIKTTSN
+207 SYKESEIKTTSI

-236 GSATSIV
+236 GTATSIV

-258 IANNVTEDNNLANNT
+258 ISNNVTEDNNLANNT
-273 SNKNNT
+273 SNTNNT
-279 VNNTVNNSV
+279 VNNTVNNI
-288 NNTNKTE
+288 NKTE
-295 NKIVNNTSNKIAN
+295 NKLVNNTSNKVAN
-308 QAQNKAKDNT
+308 QPQNKAKDNT

-333 YLILSIVVIALL
+333 YLMLSIVVIALA
-345 LYVKIRKYDDIK
+345 LYVKIRKYDDVK

>member
-1 MNKKTLIKVLSIL
+1 MNKKTLIKILLIL

-29 ITKDDLKESLKK
+29 ITKNDLKESLAE

-48 IETKCITEVIPEE
+48 IETTSITEIVPEE
-61 GVTIEGDNTVTTTT
+61 GVTIEGDNTVTATS
-75 TLKYSAADE
+75 TLKYSAPDE

-98 ENDKTKF
+98 ENDKTNF
-105 IAIEIDYALENNK
+105 IAIEMDYVLENNK

-133 ESYVEENPLFILALV
+133 ETYIEENPLFIIALV

-173 ASYYNQKMINTNKEK
+173 ASYYNQGMINTNKENN
-188 DYEKDY
+188 YEKDY
-194 NETYENDI
+194 NEIYENDI
-202 FKYTF
+202 YKYTF
-207 SYKESEIKTTSN
+207 SYKESEIKTTSI

-236 GSATSIV
+236 GTATSIV
-243 KVSNNPKDENNDDNN
+243 KVSNNSKDENNDDNN
-258 IANNVTEDNNLANNT
+258 ISNNVTEDNNLANNT
-273 SNKNNT
+273 SNTNNT
-279 VNNTVNNSV
+279 VNNTVNN
-288 NNTNKTE
+288 TNKTE
-295 NKIVNNTSNKIAN
+295 NKLVNNTSNKVAN
-308 QAQNKAKDNT
+308 QPQNKAKDNT

-333 YLILSIVVIALL
+333 YLMLSIVVIALA
-345 LYVKIRKYDDIK
+345 LYVKIRKYDDVK

>member
-29 ITKDDLKESLKK
+29 ITKDDLKESLEE

-48 IETKCITEVIPEE
+48 IETTCITEIIPEE
-61 GVTIEGDNTVTTTT
+61 GVTIEGDNTVTTTS
-75 TLKYSAADE
+75 TLEYSAPDE

-98 ENDKTKF
+98 ENDKTNF
-105 IAIEIDYALENNK
+105 IAIEMDYALENNK

-133 ESYVEENPLFILALV
+133 ETYIEENPLFIIALV

-173 ASYYNQKMINTNKEK
+173 ASYYNQGMINTNKENN
-188 DYEKDY
+188 YEKDY
-194 NETYENDI
+194 NEVYENDI
-202 FKYTF
+202 YKYTF
-207 SYKESEIKTTSN
+207 SYKESEIKTTSI

-236 GSATSIV
+236 GTATSIV

-258 IANNVTEDNNLANNT
+258 ISNNVTEDNNLANNT
-273 SNKNNT
+273 SNTNNT
-279 VNNTVNNSV
+279 V

-295 NKIVNNTSNKIAN
+295 NKLVNNTSNKVTN

-333 YLILSIVVIALL
+333 YLMLSIVVIALA
-345 LYVKIRKYDDIK
+345 LYVKIRKYDDVK